1 MYKCDHTKLVLAF
14 NEFHDVKKDDMPEY
28 GDFCLLEL
36 RDGRHTAGQWYPN
49 SGDSETLAG
58 HFGRGTAD
66 SVDVSEVA
74 KWHFLKRY
82 DLTECLEDEKI
93 RQINLGFEDEDKYSV
108 KIGEFKS
115 LKDGNLP
122 ESEQY
127 CLLIMTDGSLAAG
140 RWDQFPDG
148 KEGLFIYASALAS
161 YSMDKVWA
169 WTALSPDD
177 VYEREAESLREKK
190 REEELNRNPSADPD
204 KFKYGTDISVYYEK
218 ALEKLRELYP
228 WATVTQ
234 MKRKTPYVIVP
245 RHGQYIF
252 GMEMG
257 TFRGEREV
265 REWTDG
271 STADEFIDFLYDYT
285 KETVKNY
292 NPEEKFK
299 FGTDIQVYLDKAYE
313 NVKKDYR
320 WLEKEMLESF
330 CQYSIKQ
337 VDGEWEYVKR
347 YDENDDFSVY
357 SVSSAE
363 DFVKKL
369 TKDYQDAALR
379 NNPVVDTYSAPLKP
393 VDLHGWGLEK
403 YAFSKLQSGDY
414 KVNVT
419 AGDRTAGASREFFIT
434 PDCFE
439 AKTYDEF
446 LDRYLKIV
454 PGGSFG
460 LNKEDL
466 IDDENL
472 KAFLGYI

>member
-1 MYKCDHTKLVLAF
+1 MYKCDLTKLSLSF
-14 NEFHDVKKDDMPEY
+14 NEFHDVKTDDMPEY
-28 GDFCLLEL
+28 GEFCLLEL
-36 RDGRHTAGQWYPN
+36 KDGRYTAGQWYPN
-49 SGDSETLAG
+49 SGDAETLAG

-66 SVDVSEVA
+66 SVDVNEVA
-74 KWHFLKRY
+74 KWHLLKSY
-82 DLTECLEDEKI
+82 DLTECLEDENV
-93 RQINLGFEDEDKYSV
+93 RQINLGPEEDGVYSV
-108 KIGEFKS
+108 KIGDFKP
-115 LKDGNLP
+115 LKEGHLP

-127 CLLIMTDGSLAAG
+127 CLLILTDGRLASG

-169 WTALSPDD
+169 WTALSSDE
-177 VYEREAESLREKK
+177 VYEREAERLREK
-190 REEELNRNPSADPD
+190 RHEEELNMNPVADPE

-218 ALEKLRELYP
+218 AMEKLRELYP

-234 MKRKTPYVIVP
+234 MKRRTPYVIVP

-252 GMEMG
+252 GMDCG
-257 TFRGEREV
+257 TFRGEKEV
-265 REWTDG
+265 REWTGG
-271 STADEFIDFLYDYT
+271 STADEFVDFLCDYT
-285 KETVKNY
+285 KDTVKNY

-299 FGTDIQVYLDKAYE
+299 FGMDIQIYLDKAYE

-320 WLEKEMLESF
+320 WLEKNMLENY
-330 CQYSIKQ
+330 CQYSIKE
-337 VDGEWEYVKR
+337 VDGEWEFVKR

-363 DFVKKL
+363 DFIKKL
-369 TKDYQDAALR
+369 IRDYQDAALR
-379 NNPVVDTYSAPLKP
+379 ANPVVDTYSVPLKP
-393 VDLHGWGLEK
+393 VDLNGWGLEK
-403 YAFSKLQSGDY
+403 YAFSKLKSGDY

-434 PDCFE
+434 PYCFE
-439 AKTYDEF
+439 AESYDEF
-446 LDRYLKIV
+446 LDRYLEIV

-466 IDDENL
+466 IADEKL
-472 KAFLGYI
+472 KTFLGFD